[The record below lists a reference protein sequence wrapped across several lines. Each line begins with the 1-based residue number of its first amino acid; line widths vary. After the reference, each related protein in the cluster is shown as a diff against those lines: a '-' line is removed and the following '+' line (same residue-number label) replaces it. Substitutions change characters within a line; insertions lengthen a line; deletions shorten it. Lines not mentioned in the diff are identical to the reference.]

1 MSVLDPWVGTWRPH
15 KSKGPIAAQYGSPR
29 PIYMLPGLT
38 GAIQHDPTKPKSP
51 AFSIMSRRKVANAD
65 CSPRPIYTL
74 PPNYT
79 RYGKDGTLAFSV
91 HGRLKPLAPFCPPGP
106 GRFSKLSP
114 FKSPPAYTLSS
125 RPKEITK
132 NQNPGYN
139 KSKNEMKIKR
149 TVSKTNL
156 KTWIYCCFLELW
168 HSLQTPGQAAY
179 NATDPYISKTK
190 PPHWTMRGRNFP
202 PYKAAQTTEVSN
214 ILCSRKT
221 PSFSFEVRHSQH
233 TVPLIVNVDE
243 I

>member
-1 MSVLDPWVGTWRPH
+1 MTQRPWVGTWRPH

-91 HGRLKPLAPFCPPGP
+91 HGRLK
-106 GRFSKLSP
+106 
-114 FKSPPAYTLSS
+114 
-125 RPKEITK
+125 
-132 NQNPGYN
+132 
-139 KSKNEMKIKR
+139 
-149 TVSKTNL
+149 
-156 KTWIYCCFLELW
+156 CFLILPYRP
-168 HSLQTPGQAAY
+168 LQ
-179 NATDPYISKTK
+179 K
-190 PPHWTMRGRNFP
+190 P
-202 PYKAAQTTEVSN
+202 KA
-214 ILCSRKT
+214 